1 MNLLGQSDFREVAE
15 VKADS
20 KNRISLGRK
29 VRSTSKHYRVYQDFS
44 TGKIL
49 LEPLIVVPLSEPWLE
64 THPKA
69 KASVERG
76 LAQAKAGRLV
86 KAKEDFSKYLSD
98 SE

>member
-1 MNLLGQSDFREVAE
+1 MNSLAHVNFEEIAE

-29 VRSTSKHYRVYQDFS
+29 VRSLAKHYRVYHDSS

-49 LEPLIVVPLSEPWLE
+49 LEPLVMLPISEPWLDKN
-64 THPKA
+64 PKS
-69 KASVERG
+69 KAAVERG

-86 KAKEDFSKYLSD
+86 KAKEDFAKYID
-98 SE
+98 AA

>member
-1 MNLLGQSDFREVAE
+1 MNSFIQTDFKEVTE

-29 VRSTSKHYRVYQDFS
+29 VQPIAKHYRVYQDSS

-49 LEPLIVVPLSEPWLE
+49 LEPLLVIPVSEPWLNKN
-64 THPKA
+64 PKA
-69 KASVERG
+69 KKSVERG
-76 LAQAKAGRLV
+76 IVQAKAGRLT
-86 KAKEDFSKYLSD
+86 KINEDFTKYIDD